1 MDTQTNYD
9 QATQRVEEK
18 MGFFIHLVAY
28 VVVNAA
34 LATLNLVTTPDV
46 LWFHWPLAG
55 WGIGV
60 VLHGWKVFSA
70 QSVSRV
76 KQHMIQREI
85 EQSEERPNKQPPTT
99 LV

>member
-18 MGFFIHLVAY
+18 VGFFTHLVVY

-34 LATLNLVTTPDV
+34 LTAINLVTTPNV

-55 WGIGV
+55 WGVGV
-60 VLHGWKVFSA
+60 VFHGWKVYSA
-70 QSVSRV
+70 PSVSRL
-76 KQHMIQREI
+76 KQRMIQREV
-85 EQSEERPNKQPPTT
+85 EREEERSDKQPPTT
-99 LV
+99 VV

>member
-1 MDTQTNYD
+1 MSTQTNYD

-28 VVVNAA
+28 VVVNAG
-34 LATLNLVTTPDV
+34 LAALNLATTPDV

-55 WGIGV
+55 WGIGI

-70 QSVSRV
+70 RSVSRL

-85 EQSEERPNKQPPTT
+85 ERSEQRPDKQTPTT
-99 LV
+99 TV

>member
-34 LATLNLVTTPDV
+34 LAALNLVTNPDV

-60 VLHGWKVFSA
+60 VLHGWKVFSGP
-70 QSVSRV
+70 SISRL
-76 KQHMIQREI
+76 KQQMIQREI
-85 EQSEERPNKQPPTT
+85 ERSEERPDKHPPTA
-99 LV
+99 VK